1 MLPRMKNIIII
12 FFCMSMLMFQA
23 TAQNH
28 ADVKEIEVSGIVL
41 DSNKDP
47 LIGANIV
54 VKNVP
59 GLGVITNID
68 GKFKIKV
75 ELYQRLIVSYI
86 GFESQE
92 ILIKDKKTLTV
103 IMQES
108 KSSVL
113 DEVVITG
120 TGEQKKITVTGA
132 VSSANITHLNVSPS
146 GNLVNALAGNVP
158 GVLSMQS
165 SGAPGQNTSEFWI
178 RGISTFG
185 ASNSALV
192 LVDGFERSLDEINV
206 EDVESFSVLKDASA
220 TAIYGSKGAN
230 GVVLIT
236 TKHGKAGKINISA
249 KAETF
254 YNMLTQVPD
263 FVDGYTYASMANE
276 AKITRNLE
284 PLYKADELEIF
295 RLGLDPDLYP
305 NVNWIDEL
313 LRKGSW
319 STRATLSMN
328 GGGNTARYYVS
339 GSYLDQQGMY
349 KVDKAL
355 KDYNTNANFRRW
367 NYRMNVDIDI
377 TKSTLLKVGVS
388 GSLQKANDSGVGSD
402 AIWTALMGYNAIM
415 VPKLYSNGYVPAYG
429 NDNGDRFNPW
439 VQATMTGYRENWK
452 NNIQTNVT
460 LEQKLD
466 FITKGLRFVGRFG
479 YDTENNNWINRR
491 KWPEQW
497 KAKRFRATDGTLD
510 YDRVAE
516 ERKMFQ
522 ESGSDGLRNEFFEA
536 ELHYSRGF
544 KHHHLGGTLKYNQSS
559 KIKTVGLGDDLKQGI
574 ARRNQG
580 LAGRFTYN
588 WNYRYFID
596 FNFGYTGSENF
607 AAGHRFG
614 FFPAISG
621 AWNIAEESLIKKH
634 LKWMNMFKIRYSY
647 GKVGN
652 DNLGNTRFPYLY
664 DIETMTKKDGDKTVD
679 TGGYN
684 FGDYTFDRYYGGMRY
699 SSLSS
704 PNVTWEIATKH
715 DLGIDF
721 SFFNDKLSGSVD
733 YFNEKR
739 EGIYMLREYLP
750 GIVGLESN
758 PSANVG
764 KVTSEGFDG
773 HFTFRQKL
781 GAVGLTIRSNIT
793 YSKNEIVDRD
803 EENNYYWYK
812 MQKGH
817 RVNQARGLISL
828 GLFKDYDDIR
838 NSPVQDFDGYKVMP
852 GDIKYKDVNGDG
864 KIDGN
869 DQVAIG
875 ATTKPNLIY
884 GFGIAANWKGLDVNL
899 HFQGAG
905 KSTYFIDGS
914 TVHMFKL
921 GDGWGNVLSE
931 MANSNRWISADISGD
946 PATENPNAEYP
957 RLSYGPNSN
966 NYQQSTYWLRNGSYL
981 RLKTVEVGYTLPT
994 QLVNKV
1000 HFNTVRIFFVGTNLL
1015 TWSAFKLWDPEMGST
1030 DGKRYPLSKNLSLG
1044 ISVNL

>member
-1 MLPRMKNIIII
+1 MMKNFLFI
-12 FFCMSMLMFQA
+12 CMLLLGLSTSAL
-23 TAQNH
+23 AQ
-28 ADVKEIEVSGIVL
+28 ES
-41 DSNKDP
+41 
-47 LIGANIV
+47 IV
-54 VKNVP
+54 VTGVVTDTNKEPMIGVNVSISNIP
-59 GLGVITNID
+59 GLGAITDLN
-68 GKFKIKV
+68 GKYSIKMPPYHKLV
-75 ELYQRLIVSYI
+75 FTYI
-86 GFESQE
+86 GFEKVEVLVKEQRTVNVTMKEASARE
-92 ILIKDKKTLTV
+92 I
-103 IMQES
+103 
-108 KSSVL
+108 

-120 TGEQKKITVTGA
+120 TGAQKKLTVTGA
-132 VSSANITHLNVSPS
+132 ITNVDVDVLKANPS
-146 GNLVNALAGNVP
+146 GSMANALAGNVP
-158 GVLSMQS
+158 GILAMQT
-165 SGAPGQNTSEFWI
+165 SGKPGSVSEFWI

-367 NYRMNVDIDI
+367 NYRMNVDIDL